1 MDKGSLS
8 NIGLGTGSKTGSG
21 SDERQEKET
30 QVVDFIG
37 GGGGSRTPGPRLM
50 SPLLYH
56 LSYTAII
63 WSNRSCWPFQKTH
76 GTKSIP

>member
-1 MDKGSLS
+1 MKYEE
-8 NIGLGTGSKTGSG
+8 N
-21 SDERQEKET
+21 
-30 QVVDFIG
+30 G

-63 WSNRSCWPFQKTH
+63 EFR
-76 GTKSIP
+76 